1 MKNTL
6 TRLLSSLAVSTLGVC
21 ALLVLSGAS
30 YAQTAAYPTRS
41 VRVLVPYPAG
51 GPTDLIARLA
61 SQKLSEKL
69 GQQFYVENVSGA
81 SGARGAAMA
90 AAAAGDG
97 YTLMFVTNDLAI
109 TPVISK
115 NVQYDAIKSFA
126 PISIV
131 SASPSVVLVHPSVP
145 AKTLKEFVDLARA
158 DPAKYSFAAMSL
170 GQNLLTSER
179 LFRLGLKL
187 EHRSGAISGR
197 GPHSHVDGRRSYA
210 RRLYRAAVGN
220 ALYQGGQA
228 ARAGRSRAR
237 SDRRSFPMCRRMTE
251 SGFNNQDTELTIGVV
266 APAATPKPIVDLLS
280 KELAQIVAQPDIRAR
295 LAAFG
300 FVPVGSTPEEFGA
313 QIKSDI
319 DTWTAVVR
327 DAGIKIE

>member
-1 MKNTL
+1 MRAIQMKKTL
-6 TRLLSSLAVSTLGVC
+6 TRLSNLAVSTLGVC

-41 VRVLVPYPAG
+41 VRVIVPYPAG

-90 AAAAGDG
+90 AAAPGDG

-145 AKTLKEFVDLARA
+145 AKTLKEFVALARA
-158 DPAKYSFAAMSL
+158 DPAKYSFAAHEPRPEPAH
-170 GQNLLTSER
+170 Q
-179 LFRLGLKL
+179 
-187 EHRSGAISGR
+187 
-197 GPHSHVDGRRSYA
+197 
-210 RRLYRAAVGN
+210 RAAVSTW
-220 ALYQGGQA
+220 AQ
-228 ARAGRSRAR
+228 ARALPACR
-237 SDRRSFPMCRRMTE
+237 FP
-251 SGFNNQDTELTIGVV
+251 
-266 APAATPKPIVDLLS
+266 
-280 KELAQIVAQPDIRAR
+280 AQPR
-295 LAAFG
+295 
-300 FVPVGSTPEEFGA
+300 S
-313 QIKSDI
+313 
-319 DTWTAVVR
+319 
-327 DAGIKIE
+327 